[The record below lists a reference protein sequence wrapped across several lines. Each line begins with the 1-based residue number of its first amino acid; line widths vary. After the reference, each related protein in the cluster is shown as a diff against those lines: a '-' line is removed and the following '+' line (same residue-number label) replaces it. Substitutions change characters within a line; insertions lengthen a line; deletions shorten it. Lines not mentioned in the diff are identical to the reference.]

1 MRSLAAQL
9 GTQEPGLAVMREKYD
24 QRHNLKG
31 GFSIEILLP
40 LLLDV
45 LAVYDTTFVVLDA
58 LDECPED
65 SGVFSERSK
74 LFAGLG
80 YLSKEATNLKI
91 LMTSR
96 DIPDIRHCM
105 LRLPA
110 EQFPIYAPAVDSDI
124 SKYVAEQLSTGEYF
138 TKLKA
143 KSLHEI
149 QSEITAKAD
158 GM

>member
-1 MRSLAAQL
+1 MQL
-9 GTQEPGLAVMREKYD
+9 SWYWMPWT
-24 QRHNLKG
+24 
-31 GFSIEILLP
+31 S
-40 LLLDV
+40 
-45 LAVYDTTFVVLDA
+45 A
-58 LDECPED
+58 LDECPAD

-80 YLSKEATNLKI
+80 YLSKEAANLKI

-110 EQFPIYAPAVDSDI
+110 KQLPIHAPAVDSDI
-124 SKYVAEQLSTGEYF
+124 SRYVAEQLSKGPYF

-143 KSLHEI
+143 KSLVDI
-149 QSEITAKAD
+149 QDTITAKAD